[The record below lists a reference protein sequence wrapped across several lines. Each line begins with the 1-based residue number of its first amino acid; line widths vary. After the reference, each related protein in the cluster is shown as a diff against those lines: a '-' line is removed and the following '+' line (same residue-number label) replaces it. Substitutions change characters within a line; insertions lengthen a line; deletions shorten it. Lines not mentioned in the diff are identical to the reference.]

1 MLPAKNNDVCEMPFV
16 EIEFSICTFHGWMFP
31 TPSHLSLSLL
41 LLSLLLLLLYE
52 NHKQEHEA
60 IQNDVDKDWEM

>member
-1 MLPAKNNDVCEMPFV
+1 MCVKCLLWKLNFQFVHFMAECFPLPH
-16 EIEFSICTFHGWMFP
+16 I
-31 TPSHLSLSLL
+31 SLSLL

>member
-1 MLPAKNNDVCEMPFV
+1 MCVKCLLWKLNFQFV
-16 EIEFSICTFHGWMFP
+16 HFMAECFRP
-31 TPSHLSLSLL
+31 SLSYTSLSVYFSV

-60 IQNDVDKDWEM
+60 IQNDVDKDCEM